1 MLKFLSTPQT
11 MLTNVKNCSI
21 NIFSVEEDSNILYF
35 IIYFISIKK
44 QNEIGPSPNLFHNL
58 KMEPNEHDK
67 MKENC
72 EMNRTTGVEKQAVEN
87 SLLGHKD

>member
-1 MLKFLSTPQT
+1 
-11 MLTNVKNCSI
+11 
-21 NIFSVEEDSNILYF
+21 
-35 IIYFISIKK
+35 
-44 QNEIGPSPNLFHNL
+44 
-58 KMEPNEHDK
+58 MEPNEHDK